1 MTIRPLWSFDDLV
14 QAAGATASG
23 VPASPITGVSID
35 TRTIEPGDVFV
46 ALKDQRDGHDFV
58 STAFAK
64 GAAAAIVSDRY
75 AAQPGDGALIR
86 TADTLRALEA
96 IGRSARARL
105 SPDAR
110 VIAVTGSVGKTTTK
124 EMLRFA
130 FEALGPTHASEKSY
144 NNHWGVPLTLARMP
158 ATTRYA
164 VFEIGMNHAGEITPL
179 TGMVRPHVALVTTVE
194 NAHIENFANE
204 EGIADAKAEIFSGLE
219 PDGTALINLD
229 NRHAAR
235 LIASARSR
243 HVHITGITKDLQPTD
258 AIAKF
263 AVDDAVALA
272 SCRMTATTSN
282 GSVVRAGNR
291 GTLLFS
297 IGTVGLHMVM
307 NALFVTAALDATGAA
322 TPAGLAALAAFSPPP
337 GRGSRTRLTCGG
349 GEILLIDESYNA
361 NPASMRAALSVLP
374 TLPRTEYPRRIA
386 VLGDML
392 ELGPDSPALHAG
404 LCDALDA
411 AGVDLVF
418 TAGPNMRHLYET
430 VPAARR
436 GAWAPSSADLQPQL
450 LATLQPGDVVM
461 VKGSN
466 GSKMGLLVAAMD
478 TKLGR
483 KTAAE
488 TDLAE

>member
-1 MTIRPLWSFDDLV
+1 MTTTPLWTFDSLV
-14 QAAGATASG
+14 AAAGATASG
-23 VPASPITGVSID
+23 SPAGPITGFSID

-58 STAFAK
+58 SAAFAK
-64 GAAAAIVSDRY
+64 GAAAAIVSDTY
-75 AAQPGDGALIR
+75 AAKPGDGALIR
-86 TADTLRALEA
+86 SADTLRALES
-96 IGRSARARL
+96 IGRAARARL

-124 EMLRFA
+124 EMLRLA
-130 FEALGPTHASEKSY
+130 FQALGPTHASEKSY

-158 ATTRYA
+158 ASTHYA

-219 PDGTALINLD
+219 PGGTALINLD

-235 LIASARSR
+235 LIASARTR
-243 HVHITGITKDLQPTD
+243 HVHITGITKDQQPAD
-258 AIAKF
+258 AIAQFK
-263 AVDDAVALA
+263 VDDAVALA
-272 SCRMTATTSN
+272 VCHMTATASQ
-282 GSVVRAGNR
+282 GDVIRAGNR
-291 GTLLFS
+291 GALPFS
-297 IGTVGLHMVM
+297 IGTVGLHMIM
-307 NALFVTAALDATGAA
+307 NALFVTAALDATGAD

-337 GRGSRTRLTCGG
+337 GRGSRTRLSLDG

-374 TLPRTEYPRRIA
+374 SLPRTAYPRRIA

-392 ELGPDSPALHAG
+392 ELGPESPALHAG
-404 LCDALDA
+404 LQDALDA
-411 AGVDLVF
+411 AGVDLLF
-418 TAGPNMRHLYET
+418 AAGPNMQHLFEQ
-430 VPAARR
+430 VPPARR
-436 GAWAPSSADLQPQL
+436 GAWAASSADLAPHL
-450 LATLQPGDVVM
+450 LAMLQPGDVVM

-466 GSKMGLLVAAMD
+466 GSKMGLLVAAIEA
-478 TKLGR
+478 KWGR
-483 KTAAE
+483 ATPAE
-488 TDLAE
+488 TGPAE

>member
-1 MTIRPLWSFDDLV
+1 MTTTALWSFDSLV
-14 QAAGATASG
+14 AAAGATASG
-23 VPASPITGVSID
+23 SPACPITGFSID

-58 STAFAK
+58 SAAFAK
-64 GAAAAIVSDRY
+64 GAAAAIVADTY
-75 AAQPGDGALIR
+75 AAKPGDGALIR
-86 TADTLRALEA
+86 TADTLLALES
-96 IGRSARARL
+96 IGRAARARL

-124 EMLRFA
+124 EMLRLA
-130 FEALGPTHASEKSY
+130 FQALGPTHASEKSY

-164 VFEIGMNHAGEITPL
+164 IFEIGMNHAGEITPL

-194 NAHIENFANE
+194 NAHIENFADEN
-204 EGIADAKAEIFSGLE
+204 GIADAKSEIFSGLE
-219 PDGTALINLD
+219 PGGTALINLD

-235 LIASARSR
+235 LIASARGR
-243 HVHITGITKDLQPTD
+243 HVHITGITTDLITSE

-263 AVDDAVALA
+263 AIDDAVTLA
-272 SCRMTATTSN
+272 ECRMTATASEGKVT
-282 GSVVRAGNR
+282 RAGSR
-291 GTLLFS
+291 GALPFS
-297 IGTVGLHMVM
+297 IATVGMHMVA
-307 NALFVTAALDATGAA
+307 NALFVTAALDASGAP

-337 GRGSRTRLTCGG
+337 GRGSRTRLACDG

-374 TLPRTEYPRRIA
+374 TLPRSDYPRRIA

-392 ELGPDSPALHAG
+392 ELGPESPALHAG
-404 LCDALDA
+404 LQDALDA

-418 TAGPNMRHLYET
+418 AAGPNMHHLYEQ
-430 VPAARR
+430 VPLPRR
-436 GAWAPSSADLQPQL
+436 GAWAASSADLEQHL
-450 LATLQPGDVVM
+450 LAMLQPGDIVM

-466 GSKMGLLVAAMD
+466 GSKMGRLVAAIEA
-478 TKLGR
+478 KWGR
-483 KTAAE
+483 KTPAE
-488 TDLAE
+488 TGPAE